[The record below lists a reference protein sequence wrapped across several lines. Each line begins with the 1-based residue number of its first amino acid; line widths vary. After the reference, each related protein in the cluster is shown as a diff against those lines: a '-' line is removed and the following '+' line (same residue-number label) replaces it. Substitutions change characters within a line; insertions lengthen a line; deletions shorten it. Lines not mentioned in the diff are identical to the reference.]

1 MCLVYIAVLN
11 YNTYNK
17 SKVCIDS
24 CLKQI
29 GDNYRIVLIDN
40 CSTDDSFQLL
50 KRDYNNLIDFYETG
64 SNYGFA
70 KGNNLAVKY
79 CLAKG
84 AQYTLLLNSD
94 TELVGDSLI
103 QDLLKVA
110 NDVEGCAVVSPTIYD
125 VTQKGNIMHTNDSA
139 YLHYLRLIGILPHK
153 HIINDN
159 LEIVSEAHGSAL
171 LVNNSI
177 FVSVGG
183 FPEHYF
189 MYTEECTFSKRI
201 IWAGYLICW
210 IKEHSNIVLH
220 HHDKS
225 KQTDGWRFYLMGRN
239 RSLEYY
245 ENRAGKTHLWWIVY
259 QVFKYKMLLQG
270 LKDGNMFYYKGMVNG
285 EFLYKNGISPSECY
299 ELGKK
304 VMHDIK

>member
-17 SKVCIDS
+17 TKVCIDS

-29 GDNYRIVLIDN
+29 GGNYRIVLIDN

-50 KRDYNNLIDFYETG
+50 KRDYNDLIDYYQTG

-70 KGNNLAVKY
+70 KGNNMAVKY
-79 CLAKG
+79 CLEQGAK
-84 AQYTLLLNSD
+84 YTLLLNSD
-94 TELVGDSLI
+94 TELVGDSLL
-103 QDLLKVA
+103 QELLTVA
-110 NDVEGCAVVSPTIYD
+110 DDVEGCAVVSPTIYD
-125 VTQKGNIMHTNDSA
+125 VTPKGNIMHTNDSS
-139 YLHYLRLIGILPHK
+139 YLYYLRIIGVLPRK
-153 HIINDN
+153 QIISDK
-159 LEIVSEAHGSAL
+159 LEKVSEAHGSAL

-177 FVSVGG
+177 FVTVGG

-189 MYTEECTFSKRI
+189 MYTEECTFSKKI
-201 IWAGYLICW
+201 IWGGYSICW
-210 IKEHSNIVLH
+210 IKESPYFILH

-225 KQTDGWRFYLMGRN
+225 KKTDGWRIFLMGRN

-245 ENRAGKTHLWWIVY
+245 ENRAGKTSLWWVVY
-259 QVFKYKMLLQG
+259 RVFKFKIFLRGLL
-270 LKDGNMFYYKGMVNG
+270 DGNMFYYKGMLNG
-285 EFLYKNGISPSECY
+285 EYLYKNKKSPIECY

-304 VMHDIK
+304 AMLNIK